1 MTIGEQKALL
11 DRPEQ
16 DEEALEV
23 PKGLAIGK
31 LAMAALLLDTTYGA
45 IEEPID
51 ESKIEVAGSK
61 SKPFDI
67 VGLVF
72 LISAIV
78 SLLCFVQLAEAQEME
93 NKSSI
98 LAVLGASFLICSAVF
113 CVNEAYWTQT
123 PLLPLSLLSLDKLGL
138 SYAAQLFIGLASYA
152 MTPMFSDYWVNTR
165 GISASEGALCWGPVT
180 LGFAISALVTGK
192 LIQRTR
198 KYLRWSII
206 GLTIA
211 ILSFLLILIRWTI
224 YQPQM
229 WEISYGF
236 FAWVGMGMTL
246 SSQFVA
252 LSASKPE
259 QNAAAS
265 VTTYYLVQQIGF
277 MMGITLSK
285 ALLSRE
291 IERRLMF
298 ALRNEV
304 ERNQVS
310 IHTIPQVI
318 LLLTCR

>member
-1 MTIGEQKALL
+1 
-11 DRPEQ
+11 
-16 DEEALEV
+16 
-23 PKGLAIGK
+23 
-31 LAMAALLLDTTYGA
+31 
-45 IEEPID
+45 
-51 ESKIEVAGSK
+51 
-61 SKPFDI
+61 
-67 VGLVF
+67 
-72 LISAIV
+72 
-78 SLLCFVQLAEAQEME
+78 
-93 NKSSI
+93 
-98 LAVLGASFLICSAVF
+98 
-113 CVNEAYWTQT
+113 
-123 PLLPLSLLSLDKLGL
+123 
-138 SYAAQLFIGLASYA
+138 
-152 MTPMFSDYWVNTR
+152 
-165 GISASEGALCWGPVT
+165 
-180 LGFAISALVTGK
+180 
-192 LIQRTR
+192 
-198 KYLRWSII
+198 
-206 GLTIA
+206 
-211 ILSFLLILIRWTI
+211 
-224 YQPQM
+224 M